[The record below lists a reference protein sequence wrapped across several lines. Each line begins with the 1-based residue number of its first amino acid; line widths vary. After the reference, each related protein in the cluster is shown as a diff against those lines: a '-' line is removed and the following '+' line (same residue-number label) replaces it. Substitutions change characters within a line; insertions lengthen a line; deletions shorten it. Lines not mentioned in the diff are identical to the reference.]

1 MSTLYIA
8 RATNIAARRLGDE
21 TMIMSG
27 KDSTLFTL
35 NGVASVIWQAAD
47 GATTLEQ
54 IVNDRVC
61 ADFDVEPAA
70 ALKDAEELVS
80 GLAAEGI
87 LVVSESPMGQG
98 TAS

>member
-1 MSTLYIA
+1 MNTLYIA
-8 RATNIAARRLGDE
+8 RATNIAARRLGEE

-47 GATTLEQ
+47 GQTTLEQ

-61 ADFDVEPAA
+61 AEFEVEPAA
-70 ALKDAEELVS
+70 ALRDAEELVN

-87 LVVSESPMGQG
+87 LVVSETPIGEG
-98 TAS
+98 ATT